1 MRSLFSRAGVL
12 SALLTAAC
20 SIQAFAQNQVTDNPS
35 RPMPHLG
42 PVITPTSDS
51 VDRIRVN
58 QLLGITSTDGYIF
71 RSTSSL
77 TGNAAGVTRSGFQ
90 ILLPRVTST
99 MNSELPFGQNDG
111 ALWAGKGY
119 NYRLLAGVVAAFG
132 PVKIVAA
139 PEFVSS
145 SNYRMSLNP
154 IDLRFARPIP
164 GNRSQFSSP
173 FNVVPYSIDFPYRM
187 GDSAVN
193 KFYPGQSSVTVG
205 AGPMEIGASTE
216 NEWWGPAIRNPILF
230 SDNAPGFPHA
240 FVRTGRGLVSKIGVF
255 EGRWIVGGLKE
266 SDYFDTD
273 SSNDVRFLSSIGLS
287 WKRSPT
293 SNMTFGIARSVYGVS
308 SGYGNAF
315 SHVADFLKS
324 TGHPDALPADDSTMT
339 PGDDQIFEIFGRW
352 VIPGYGLET
361 YLEWARAELPSSLRD
376 FLVQPNHTRGYTAGL
391 QWIHPVGT
399 TEANFRIQGELTNVE
414 QSSSYRF
421 RPIGSFYTSRAVI
434 QGYTNEGQ
442 MLGAAVGPGSSGQF
456 IAMDYLHPGFMLGAN
471 FSRNRVNND
480 AFFLRSN
487 PHRCFHDV
495 TVAPGLRGG
504 LTTKYFNVRADWN
517 KLTRLNAFFQRTRG
531 CGTNETAI
539 GDRDSQHFS
548 VTLTTT
554 GW

>member
-1 MRSLFSRAGVL
+1 MRSLFRRAGVL
-12 SALLTAAC
+12 AALLTVAF
-20 SIQAFAQNQVTDNPS
+20 SIHASAQNALPGNVQKTLP
-35 RPMPHLG
+35 LGG
-42 PVITPTSDS
+42 PVITPSSDS
-51 VDRIRVN
+51 VDRIRIN

-77 TGNAAGVTRSGFQ
+77 TGNPASSNKTGFQ
-90 ILLPRVTST
+90 VLLPRVTTT
-99 MNSELPFGQNDG
+99 MNSDLPFGQNDG
-111 ALWAGKGY
+111 AMWAGKGY
-119 NYRLLAGVVAAFG
+119 NFRVLAGALATFG
-132 PVKIVAA
+132 PVKIVAV
-139 PEFVSS
+139 PELVSS
-145 SNYRMSLNP
+145 SNYRMSINP

-164 GNRSQFSSP
+164 SSRSQFSSP

-187 GDSAVN
+187 GDSAVHEI
-193 KFYPGQSSVTVG
+193 YPGQSSVTVG

-216 NEWWGPAIRNPILF
+216 NEWWGPAIKNPILL

-240 FVRTGRGLVSKIGVF
+240 FLRTGRALVSPIGVF
-255 EGRWIVGGLKE
+255 EGRWIVGGLHE

-287 WKRSPT
+287 WKPKPT
-293 SNMTFGIARSVYGVS
+293 SGMTFGIARSVYGPS
-308 SGYGNAF
+308 TGYGNAF
-315 SHVADFLKS
+315 SHVFDFIKS
-324 TGHPDALPADDSTMT
+324 TGHPNALPADDSTMT
-339 PGDDQIFEIFGRW
+339 PGDDQIFELFGRW

-361 YLEWARAELPSSLRD
+361 YLEWARAEMPSSLRD

-391 QWIHPVGT
+391 QWVHPVSK

-442 MLGAAVGPGSSGQF
+442 MLGAAVGPGSSGEF
-456 IAMDYLHPGFMLGAN
+456 IAMDYMHPSFMIGAN
-471 FSRNRVNND
+471 FARNRVNND

-495 TVAPGLRGG
+495 TVSPGLRGG
-504 LTTKYFNVRADWN
+504 ITTKYFNVRADWN
-517 KLTRLNAFFQRTRG
+517 KNKRLNAYFQRTRG
-531 CGTNETAI
+531 CGTTVDAI
-539 GDRDSQHFS
+539 GDRDSQYFS
-548 VTLTTT
+548 VTLTTI

>member
-1 MRSLFSRAGVL
+1 VL
-12 SALLTAAC
+12 AALLTVAH
-20 SIQAFAQNQVTDNPS
+20 SIPAFAQNQVTRNPS
-35 RPMPHLG
+35 RPMPLAG
-42 PVITPTSDS
+42 PVITPSVDS
-51 VDRIRVN
+51 VDKIRIN
-58 QLLGITSTDGYIF
+58 QLLGIVITDGYLF

-77 TGNAAGVTRSGFQ
+77 TGSNVTSKAMGFQ

-99 MNSELPFGQNDG
+99 MNSYLAYGQNDG

-119 NYRLLAGVVAAFG
+119 NFRILAGAMATFG

-145 SNYRMSLNP
+145 SNYRMSINP

-164 GNRSQFSSP
+164 PNRSQFSSP
-173 FNVVPYSIDFPYRM
+173 FNVVPYSIDFPYRL
-187 GDSAVN
+187 GDSAVS
-193 KFYPGQSSVTVG
+193 KIYPGQSSVSLA
-205 AGPMEIGASTE
+205 AGPIQVGASTE
-216 NEWWGPAIRNPILF
+216 NEWWGPAIRNPILL

-240 FVRTGRGLVSKIGVF
+240 FLRTGHALVSPIGVF

-266 SDYFDTD
+266 SDWFDTD

-287 WKRSPT
+287 WKLNPT
-293 SNMTFGIARSVYGVS
+293 SNMTFGVARSVYGPS
-308 SGYGNAF
+308 TGYGNAF
-315 SHVADFLKS
+315 SHVFDFIKS
-324 TGHPDALPADDSTMT
+324 TGHPNALPADDSTMT

-376 FLVQPNHTRGYTAGL
+376 FLVEPNHTRGYTAGL
-391 QWIHPVGT
+391 QWVHPVGK

-421 RPIGSFYTSRAVI
+421 RPIGSFYTSRAVV

-442 MLGAAVGPGSSGQF
+442 MLGAAVGPGSSGEF
-456 IAMDYLHPGFMLGAN
+456 IALDYLHPSFMLGAN
-471 FSRNRVNND
+471 FARNRVNND

-504 LTTKYFNVRADWN
+504 FTTKYFNVRADWN
-517 KLTRLNAFFQRTRG
+517 KIKRLNAYFQRTRG
-531 CGTNETAI
+531 CGTDETAI